1 MYKKDFPIFTNTKFN
16 GFDLVYLDSAAT
28 SQKPQIVISK
38 LKEFYEK
45 YNANIY
51 RGIYKLS
58 EESTELY
65 EKTRSRVAD
74 FLNVSSSEIVFT
86 KGTTDGINFIVYAY
100 AKNKLKKGDLVL
112 LTEMEHH
119 SNIVPWQILSK
130 NIGFNIEYV
139 PVSKEGKL
147 KDLDKFLEFK
157 PKILSITHVSNVLG
171 SVNDISYISNM
182 AHKIGCTV
190 IVDGAQAVSHMKVDL
205 KLLDCDFYVFSAHKM
220 FGPTGVGI
228 LYGKNEI
235 LSELEPIFG
244 GGEMIS
250 SVTKDGVVFKSSPF
264 KFEAGTQNFAD
275 VSVFSNSIDYIE
287 NIGINNISSYIK
299 DLHSYAVKKL
309 KGIKGLRIYGE
320 GNLSGIVS
328 FDINGIHP
336 HDIATLL
343 NENNIAVRAGH
354 HCAQILMSSLGV
366 SSLTRCSLQ
375 IYNDKSDI
383 DKLVSSLDKIVSYF
397 K

>member
-139 PVSKEGKL
+139 PISKDGKL

-250 SVTKDGVVFKSSPF
+250 SVTKDDVVFKDSPF

>member
-28 SQKPQIVISK
+28 SQKPQIVINK

-86 KGTTDGINFIVYAY
+86 KGTTDGLNFIVYAY

-139 PVSKEGKL
+139 PISKDGKL

-250 SVTKDGVVFKSSPF
+250 SVTKDDVVFKASPF

>member
-1 MYKKDFPIFTNTKFN
+1 MYKKDFPIFTNTKLN
-16 GFDLVYLDSAAT
+16 GSDLVYLDSAAT
-28 SQKPQIVISK
+28 TQKPQIVINK
-38 LKEFYEK
+38 LKEFYEN

-51 RGIYKLS
+51 RGIYNLS
-58 EESTELY
+58 EEATALY
-65 EKTRSRVAD
+65 ENTRSRVAD

-86 KGTTDGINFIVYAY
+86 KGTTDGINFIVYTY

-171 SVNDISYISNM
+171 CVNDISYISRL

-190 IVDGAQAVSHMKVDL
+190 IVDGAQAVSHMKIDIKSL
-205 KLLDCDFYVFSAHKM
+205 GCDFYVFSAHKM

-235 LSELEPIFG
+235 LSEIDPIFG

-250 SVTKDGVVFKSSPF
+250 SVTKEFPVFKSSPF
-264 KFEAGTQNFAD
+264 KFEPGTQNFAD
-275 VSVFSNSIDYIE
+275 VSVFSSSIDYIDS
-287 NIGINNISSYIK
+287 IGINNISDYIK
-299 DLHSYAVKKL
+299 DLSSYAVKKL
-309 KGIKGLRIYGE
+309 KGIKGLHVYGE
-320 GNLSGIVS
+320 GNLSGIIS
-328 FDINGIHP
+328 FDINGLHS

-375 IYNDKSDI
+375 IYNDRSDI
-383 DKLVSSLDKIVSYF
+383 DKLVYSLDKIVNYF
-397 K
+397 N